1 MSAWGINNFENDVAL
16 DFVSEVVAGNVSLV
30 KSFAEGFVNSFHP
43 EETSLDECFAF
54 LALCELFAAIKKKPS
69 EDIPSELTDW
79 LERTLVEVD
88 KEPINICIQGLKL
101 ILEDSEAKEMYL
113 DTEYYENWLDVQT
126 DLLKRL
132 KTK

>member
-16 DFVSEVVAGNVSLV
+16 DFVGEVIAGNVSLV
-30 KSFAEGFVNSFHP
+30 KSFAEGFVANFHP

-79 LERTLVEVD
+79 LERTLIQVD
-88 KEPINICIQGLKL
+88 NEPLNICIKGLQL
-101 ILEDSEAKEMYL
+101 ILKDSEAKEMYL
-113 DTEYYENWLDVQT
+113 DTEYYNAWEEIQK

-132 KTK
+132 KSK